1 MVPSSSFL
9 LLFLSSLPYLLHHF
23 SLVASDQDLILKTC
37 QSTQYPELCISTI
50 NSDPLSNTSI
60 TKEESASNT
69 SLYLLNLQFKN
80 GVNPVFQ
87 RMVRLCSDMY
97 ANASKA
103 FDESR
108 KALRIYQYNLARL
121 EVNAAKLYPKDCWD
135 ALRGTTGLTYPA
147 MLVKREELVEH
158 LCDVISGILNVLFR
172 F

>member
-1 MVPSSSFL
+1 MIQK
-9 LLFLSSLPYLLHHF
+9 
-23 SLVASDQDLILKTC
+23 A
-37 QSTQYPELCISTI
+37 
-50 NSDPLSNTSI
+50 
-60 TKEESASNT
+60 EESASAT

-135 ALRGTTGLTYPA
+135 AFRGTTGLTYPA